1 MSGDLLK
8 IFFLFL
14 LAYFLGSFPSGY
26 LVGRFFKKTDVREWG
41 YGDTGATNTWRTV
54 GRVPGAL
61 VGVLDIV
68 KGAAAAFLPLWL
80 GLPYLAVWTGVLA
93 VVGHIWPIFIA
104 FRGGKG
110 LATLVGMALVLAP
123 IPLFVS
129 LALWLALKPAI
140 RLVALANL
148 IAFSFLPVFVFFG
161 QKSPGLTLGFAVL
174 ASLRWFVEWPHL
186 KREKRRE

>member
-1 MSGDLLK
+1 MTDLPK
-8 IFFLFL
+8 IFSLFL
-14 LAYFLGSFPSGY
+14 LAYLLGSFPSGY

-41 YGDTGATNTWRTV
+41 YGDTGATNTWKTV
-54 GRVPGAL
+54 GIVPGSL
-61 VGVLDIV
+61 VGALDIG
-68 KGAAAAFLPLWL
+68 KGAIAVFLPFWA
-80 GLPYLAVWTGVLA
+80 GLPYLAVWSGVLA
-93 VVGHIWPIFIA
+93 VVGHIWPVFIG

-110 LATLVGMALVLAP
+110 LATFIGAALVLAP

-129 LALWLALKPAI
+129 LAFWMALKPMI

-148 IAFSFLPVFVFFG
+148 VAFSFLPVFVFFS
-161 QKSPGLTLGFAVL
+161 QKSTGLTLGFTAL